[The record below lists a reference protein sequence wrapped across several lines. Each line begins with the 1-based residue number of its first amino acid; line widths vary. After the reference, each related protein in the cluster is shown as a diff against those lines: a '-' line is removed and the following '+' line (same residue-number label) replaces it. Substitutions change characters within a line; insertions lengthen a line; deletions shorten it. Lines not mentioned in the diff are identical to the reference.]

1 MQPDLFG
8 ENKSEK
14 TPLVDADSSGFYPAP
29 FTPEKFGARYN
40 RSASFGYR
48 MIYLG
53 RVKVLPGVRHLIPF
67 AEVLKFEANVVVYNG
82 RQPVRK
88 KAKAGERAKPHFGS
102 TMPKSAKGK
111 ESK

>member
-1 MQPDLFG
+1 MQTGFGG
-8 ENKSEK
+8 ENESEK
-14 TPLVDADSSGFYPAP
+14 TPLVDADCSGHYPAP
-29 FTPEKFGARYN
+29 LTPEKFGARYN

-88 KAKAGERAKPHFGS
+88 KAEAEEKAKTPCGTTS
-102 TMPKSAKGK
+102 PKSPKRKVGK
-111 ESK
+111 